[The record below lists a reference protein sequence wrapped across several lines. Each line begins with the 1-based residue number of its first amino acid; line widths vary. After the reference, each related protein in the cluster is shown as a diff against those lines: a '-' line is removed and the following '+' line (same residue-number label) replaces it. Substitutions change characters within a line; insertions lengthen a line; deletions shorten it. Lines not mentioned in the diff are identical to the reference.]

1 MNTVRL
7 RNTAPLR
14 NPARLRITA
23 LSATLGIAAAAWA
36 VTLWQANGMD
46 MGVATQLGPL
56 AFFAPLW
63 VAMMAA
69 MMLPGAA
76 PAVIRNA
83 EATGRARAVPAFLA
97 AYLAVWT
104 LVGLVVYA
112 LYRPHAPVVAGV
124 VAIAAGVYELTPLKR
139 RFRERCRDSIR
150 SGFVFGLY
158 CVGSSIGLMLLL
170 VTLSVMSIPWMA
182 LIAVIV
188 VAQKLV
194 PPKAAI
200 DVPVALAIIALGFVI
215 LAAPAWVPGLVPS
228 M

>member
-1 MNTVRL
+1 MNALRL
-7 RNTAPLR
+7 RV
-14 NPARLRITA
+14 TA
-23 LSATLGIAAAAWA
+23 LTATLGLATAAWV

-46 MGVATQLGPL
+46 MGVATSLGPL
-56 AFFAPLW
+56 AFFVPLW
-63 VAMMAA
+63 IAMMAA

-76 PAVIRNA
+76 PAVVRSA
-83 EATGRARAVPAFLA
+83 EASGRARSVPAFIA

-112 LYRPHAPVVAGV
+112 LYRPHTALVAGV

-150 SGFVFGLY
+150 SGFVFGLC

-170 VTLSVMSIPWMA
+170 VALSVMSVPWMF
-182 LIAVIV
+182 LIAAV
-188 VAQKLV
+188 VVVQKLV
-194 PPKAAI
+194 APRPVI
-200 DVPVALAIIALGFVI
+200 DIPVALAILGLGVLI
-215 LAAPAWVPGLVPS
+215 VVAPSWVPGLVPA